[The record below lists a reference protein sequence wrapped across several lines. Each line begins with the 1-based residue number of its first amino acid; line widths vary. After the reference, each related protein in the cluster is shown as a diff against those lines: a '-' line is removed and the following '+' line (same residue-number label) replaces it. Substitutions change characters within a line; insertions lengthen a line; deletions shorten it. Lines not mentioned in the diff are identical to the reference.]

1 MADDLELKI
10 SFNLIDLHSFAG
22 PKQALERMGHVDE
35 IVNDPEYV
43 LLSHIALANSYWF
56 YIWQNFFF

>member
-43 LLSHIALANSYWF
+43 LLSYIALANSY
-56 YIWQNFFF
+56 